1 MSHNF
6 FNEKSISHRESLR
19 RSRQKDMSENLK
31 QFGQVQIPQPSSH
44 IHSLVIVGQI
54 EGHMTLPPQN
64 KTTKY
69 EHILPQLVAAEQN
82 PNIKGVMILLNTVG
96 GDVEAG
102 LAIAEMIESMSKPSV
117 SVVLGGGHSIGA
129 PIAVAA
135 DYSLIVETATMTIHP
150 IRLTGQIL
158 SVPQTYDYLDK
169 MQERVISF
177 ITKNTKIPSSELRK
191 LMFNSGQL
199 ARDIGTLLIGKDA
212 VLYNLIDDV
221 GGVGKAVL
229 KLEEFIKE
237 REKAKSHSLN
247 EPDKRMRSQ
256 GHNNRDL
263 RHPPLHKDPFMP
275 PPGDSPPK
283 DPRDDGNHGLP
294 YGKKDYDY
302 DNPDSM
308 EKNPERKDEKNQSK
322 DEGNDN

>member
-1 MSHNF
+1 MTAENSSANG
-6 FNEKSISHRESLR
+6 ISRRESIR
-19 RSRQKDMSENLK
+19 RSRQKQMSDNLK
-31 QFGQVQIPQPSSH
+31 QFGQVQIPQPASH

-82 PNIKGVMILLNTVG
+82 PNVKGIMILLNTVG

-129 PIAVAA
+129 PIAVAT

-177 ITKNTKIPSSELRK
+177 ITRNTEIPSSEFRK

-212 VLYNLIDDV
+212 VFHNLIDDV
-221 GGVGKAVL
+221 GGIGKAVF
-229 KLEEFIKE
+229 KLEEFIKK
-237 REKAKSHSLN
+237 RENNLPVHEKSTQDRIQYNQQSGEGNMGRDNFWPNKNNLRN
-247 EPDKRMRSQ
+247 P
-256 GHNNRDL
+256 NNRDPDNIN
-263 RHPPLHKDPFMP
+263 HE
-275 PPGDSPPK
+275 PGDEPK
-283 DPRDDGNHGLP
+283 
-294 YGKKDYDY
+294 
-302 DNPDSM
+302 
-308 EKNPERKDEKNQSK
+308 KNN
-322 DEGNDN
+322 